1 MESRVDDKLL
11 PSEKGDGEELKGRIW
26 SESKKLWRVAGPAI
40 LTRISLFGMFVVTQ
54 AFIGHIGE
62 TELAA
67 YALVQTI
74 IMRFSNGILLGMGSA
89 LETFC
94 GQAFG
99 AKQYHMMG
107 IYMQRS
113 WIVILSTAVL
123 ILPLFIFATP
133 ILKLLGQDEEI
144 ADAAGKISLWFIS
157 MNFYF
162 VFNFTMQMF
171 LQAQLKNSIIAW
183 LAGISFALHILL
195 SWIFV
200 DKLNLGVS
208 GAMGSMVLST
218 WLTIIGEFVYVFGG
232 WCPETWRGFSKSAF
246 SELWPVLKLSI
257 SSGVMICLE
266 LWYNS
271 VLILVAG
278 YMKNATIAISA
289 FSICL
294 NITSWELMISLGFL
308 SAASVRVANELGSGD
323 AKAAKFAIKVVS
335 STSLSIGVVFFV
347 LFLALG
353 SVISYA
359 FSSSVEVAKAVS
371 SLSVYLSFSVLLNSV
386 QPVLTGVALGAGWQ
400 SIVAYVNIGCYYV
413 IGIPIGILLGYL
425 TSLEV
430 KGLWIGMM
438 CGIAAQTFVLI
449 CITGRTNWT
458 LQVEEASAR
467 LNRWLLPD
475 STESYDNRSHA

>member
-1 MESRVDDKLL
+1 MESSVDETLL
-11 PSEKGDGEELKGRIW
+11 PSEKGEGEDLKGRIW
-26 SESKKLWRVAGPAI
+26 SESKKLWRVAGPSI
-40 LTRISLFGMFVVTQ
+40 LTRLSLFGMFVVTQ
-54 AFIGHIGE
+54 AFMGHIGE
-62 TELAA
+62 IELAA

-74 IMRFSNGILLGMGSA
+74 LLRFANGILLGMGSA

-94 GQAFG
+94 GQSFG

-113 WIVILSTAVL
+113 WIILLSTAVL
-123 ILPLFIFATP
+123 ILPLYIFATP
-133 ILKLLGQDEEI
+133 LFKLLREDDDLAE
-144 ADAAGKISLWFIS
+144 AAGKIALWFIPI
-157 MNFYF
+157 NFYF
-162 VFNFTMQMF
+162 VFNFTMQVF
-171 LQAQLKNSIIAW
+171 LQTQLKNSIIAW
-183 LAGISFALHILL
+183 LAAISFTLHILL

-200 DKLNLGVS
+200 YKLNLGVS

-218 WLTIIGEFVYVFGG
+218 WLTIAGEFVYVFGG
-232 WCPETWRGFSKSAF
+232 WCPLTWKGFSKSAF
-246 SELWPVLKLSI
+246 SELWPVVKLSV

-294 NITSWELMISLGFL
+294 NITAWELMISIGFL
-308 SAASVRVANELGSGD
+308 SATSVRVATELGRGD
-323 AKAAKFAIKVVS
+323 AKAAKFAVKVVS
-335 STSLSIGVVFFV
+335 VTSLSIGVVFFV

-353 SVISYA
+353 NAISYA

-371 SLSVYLSFSVLLNSV
+371 GLSVFLSFSVLLNSV

-400 SIVAYVNIGCYYV
+400 SVVAYVNIGCYYV
-413 IGIPIGILLGYL
+413 IGIPLGILLGYL

-430 KGLWIGMM
+430 K
-438 CGIAAQTFVLI
+438 
-449 CITGRTNWT
+449 
-458 LQVEEASAR
+458 VEKASAR
-467 LNRWLLPD
+467 LNKWLLPD
-475 STESYDNRSHA
+475 ASDSSNNNSHA